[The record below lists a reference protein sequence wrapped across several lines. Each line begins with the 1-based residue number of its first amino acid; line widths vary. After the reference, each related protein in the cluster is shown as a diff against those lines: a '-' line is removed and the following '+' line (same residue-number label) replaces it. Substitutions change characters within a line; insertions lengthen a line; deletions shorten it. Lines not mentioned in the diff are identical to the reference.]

1 MIWLHGRGDSL
12 EGGRSNSVSSPW
24 QIEKVL
30 IVAYPEALYKRWSYG
45 RPIGEP
51 MPAVGS
57 EPVDD
62 IGFIGAMIMC
72 LISDRVAD
80 PVRIYVPS
88 SSCGESMTFTLA
100 CVPADRLVAV
110 ASIPRKR
117 CRGSSVST
125 SWCDLT
131 ETSHY

>member
-1 MIWLHGRGDSL
+1 MGAGIRLRAGGAKLRFEPVADR
-12 EGGRSNSVSSPW
+12 EGF
-24 QIEKVL
+24 

-125 SWCDLT
+125 SWC
-131 ETSHY
+131 ESH